1 MYKSRLF
8 FLLAASGSELRLV
21 MECSE
26 ADGFHILQ
34 VTDERERLED
44 DKVTKYKSLGPND
57 LLLLS
62 KEEVSLYLF
71 DNSFIL
77 SYLNVGFSVRA
88 LTFFFFFQVKGSSFP
103 SSYGFAVVEN
113 RQSNLL
119 RLRMYLAEEVVQ
131 ITKNTRYSRTNPFI
145 QSLSNMRSLITSSA
159 SLLDKRVLTL
169 KVSCYDTSRTLSS

>member
-88 LTFFFFFQVKGSSFP
+88 LTFFFFFPG
-103 SSYGFAVVEN
+103 
-113 RQSNLL
+113 
-119 RLRMYLAEEVVQ
+119 
-131 ITKNTRYSRTNPFI
+131 
-145 QSLSNMRSLITSSA
+145 
-159 SLLDKRVLTL
+159 
-169 KVSCYDTSRTLSS
+169 